1 MKNTVVANY
10 EEKPTII
17 TSGMLLYVTPSGYTP
32 SNDDFYIVSACPN
45 PDGVTPATLV
55 LTNLSYGSVYNAHT
69 LPAKFNFRKS
79 VFEATIGKSVFEAT
93 IADFEKYIGT
103 GVSWGLVKS
112 VTIKRED

>member
-1 MKNTVVANY
+1 MKNTVTANY

-55 LTNLSYGSVYNAHT
+55 LTNLSRGGVYNVHT
-69 LPAKFNFRKS
+69 LPAKFNFRK
-79 VFEATIGKSVFEAT
+79 EVFEAT
-93 IADFEKYIGT
+93 IADFEKHIGT

>member
-1 MKNTVVANY
+1 MKNTVIADY

-17 TSGMLLYVTPSGYTP
+17 TNGMLLYVTPSEYAP

-45 PDGVTPATLV
+45 PDGVTTATLV
-55 LTNLSYGSVYNAHT
+55 LTNLSCGGVYNVHT
-69 LPAKFNFRKS
+69 LPAKFNY
-79 VFEATIGKSVFEAT
+79 GKAVFEAT
-93 IADFEKYIGT
+93 IADFEKHIGT